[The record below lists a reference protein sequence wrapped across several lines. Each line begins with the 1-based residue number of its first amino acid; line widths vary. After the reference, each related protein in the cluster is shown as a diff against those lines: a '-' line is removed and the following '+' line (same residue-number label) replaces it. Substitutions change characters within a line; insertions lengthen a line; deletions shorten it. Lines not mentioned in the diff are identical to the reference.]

1 MGGFTHYP
9 SLFFLKGEAM
19 KIENELKALRYL
31 INDLILYVYDLRVK
45 LDELA
50 PSKRKYTMREPNA
63 NGSAIGF
70 DLFQIPQDKYNS
82 LVDQYGIDIVNKA
95 CVKLDEF
102 IKLNEYVPYGRP
114 QFALS
119 RRFIKEVLK
128 DELDKQRTGS
138 V

>member
-1 MGGFTHYP
+1 MDT
-9 SLFFLKGEAM
+9 AT
-19 KIENELKALRYL
+19 ELKALRYL

-45 LDELA
+45 LDELT
-50 PSKRKYTMREPNA
+50 PTKRKYTMREPNA

-70 DLFQIPQDKYNS
+70 DLFQLPEDKYKS
-82 LVDQYGIDIVNKA
+82 LIDKYGVDIVNKA

-102 IKLNEYVPYGRP
+102 IKLNQYVPYGKP
-114 QFALS
+114 QFALG

-128 DELDKQRTGS
+128 DELDRQRTGS